1 MNARTVLLSLI
12 GILLLSIAASAGEI
26 PLVASSLVPGAA
38 GKLTYEHD
46 RNGNVKL
53 AIQTKNLAAPDQ
65 LTPAKEAYVVWIEPR
80 DKQPEKAG
88 VLKVNNNLQ
97 GSFRTTTPYKA
108 FDVVITAEDS
118 PTVTQPTG
126 PEILHGSVQVR

>member
-1 MNARTVLLSLI
+1 MILRATLLGMIAILVLSV
-12 GILLLSIAASAGEI
+12 AACAADI
-26 PLVASSLVPGAA
+26 PLMASSLVPGAT
-38 GKLTYEHD
+38 GKLSYEHD
-46 RNGNVKL
+46 RNGNIKL
-53 AIQTKNLAAPDQ
+53 AIATKNLASPGE
-65 LTPAKEAYVVWIEPR
+65 LTPARDAYVVWIEPR
-80 DKQPEKAG
+80 DKQPEKMG